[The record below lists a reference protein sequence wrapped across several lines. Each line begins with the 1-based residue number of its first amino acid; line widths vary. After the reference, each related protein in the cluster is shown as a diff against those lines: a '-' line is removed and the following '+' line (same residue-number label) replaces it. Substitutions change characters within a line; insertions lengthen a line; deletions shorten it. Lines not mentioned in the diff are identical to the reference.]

1 LNGEDMRDRRSGAGR
16 QSYDEKGLL
25 KQHFCDRRPYTIC
38 RYNKNV
44 RRIGRRENA
53 KKVKAEFLIGE
64 PLDQRVDKRNERDE
78 SQPSR
83 KVKMEVGEEGRAA
96 ARISEIGHDLGHR
109 EQAPLKA

>member
-1 LNGEDMRDRRSGAGR
+1 MRNRISGTGRR
-16 QSYDEKGLL
+16 QSYNEERLL
-25 KQHFCDRRPYTIC
+25 KQHICNRRPYPIS

-44 RRIGRRENA
+44 LRIGRRENA
-53 KKVKAEFLIGE
+53 KKMKAQFFIGE
-64 PLDQRVDKRNERDE
+64 ALDRRVDKRNERDE

-83 KVKMEVGEEGRAA
+83 KVNMEVGEKGRAA